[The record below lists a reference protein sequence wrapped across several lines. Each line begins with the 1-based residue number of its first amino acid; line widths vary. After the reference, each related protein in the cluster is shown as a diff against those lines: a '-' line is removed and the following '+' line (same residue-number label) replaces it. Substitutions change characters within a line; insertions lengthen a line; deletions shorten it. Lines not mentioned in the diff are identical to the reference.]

1 MYFQLLT
8 VRDAEQILRQIKKI
22 SESWYEIFFPE
33 GDKHSFAVNVGLVL
47 LQLTTDTLI
56 CLKYNLLHAF
66 INETLFYFLAHL
78 FKS

>member
-8 VRDAEQILRQIKKI
+8 VRDAEQILRQIKKN

-47 LQLTTDTLI
+47 LHLTTDTLI
-56 CLKYNLLHAF
+56 CLKYHLLHAF
-66 INETLFYFLAHL
+66 IHENCYFI
-78 FKS
+78 F